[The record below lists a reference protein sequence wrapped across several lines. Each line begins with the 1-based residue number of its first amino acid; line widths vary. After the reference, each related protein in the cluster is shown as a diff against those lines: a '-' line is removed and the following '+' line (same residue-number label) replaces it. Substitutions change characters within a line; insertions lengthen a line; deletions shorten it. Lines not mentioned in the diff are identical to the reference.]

1 LSKEIK
7 VYQSRNLSDY
17 SKKLVELVKAGNEVL
32 LDQCISML
40 GKIYTIK
47 YYEAEAVAEETVEEA
62 AVSSEGVTTKAV
74 KKPRGGSA
82 STK

>member
-1 LSKEIK
+1 MSKEIK

-47 YYEAEAVAEETVEEA
+47 YYEPEAVVEETVEADAPVKPKPA
-62 AVSSEGVTTKAV
+62 ARAKA
-74 KKPRGGSA
+74 K
-82 STK
+82 